1 MSAPLCLLLSL
12 ALGPTPAEIVDRI
25 VAVVDDDPI
34 LLSDVER
41 ALAVGVIDPSAG
53 PQQRQRLALDR
64 LIEVRLR
71 YHAVARSGVIQID
84 REQVDAELA
93 QVRQRLGDADARLQE
108 LGLDDQH
115 LRGIVRQQL
124 ELRSFVE
131 ERLGARVFISLDQVR
146 EHYERVLRPSLE
158 AQGAPVPDLAEV
170 REQIRALL
178 REQAIDRELV
188 SWTEELRR
196 QADIIDLLDA
206 PPRADPPPR
215 AVLP

>member
-1 MSAPLCLLLSL
+1 MRAPIWLLLCL
-12 ALGPTPAEIVDRI
+12 AAVTARAEVVDRI

-41 ALAVGVIDPSAG
+41 ALAVGVIDSETSHE
-53 PQQRQRLALDR
+53 QRQRLALAR

-71 YHAVARSGVIQID
+71 YHAVARSGVIQVD
-84 REQVDAELA
+84 RGQVDAELA
-93 QVRQRLGDADARLQE
+93 RVRQRLGDDRLEQ
-108 LGLDDQH
+108 LGLDDQR

-124 ELRSFVE
+124 ELRTFVE
-131 ERLGARVFISLDQVR
+131 QRLGARVFISLDQVR
-146 EHYERVLRPSLE
+146 EHYERVLRPALDSE
-158 AQGAPVPDLAEV
+158 GAPVPELAEV

-178 REQAIDRELV
+178 REQAIDGELS

-206 PPRADPPPR
+206 PPREDPPRR
-215 AVLP
+215 AVFP

>member
-1 MSAPLCLLLSL
+1 L
-12 ALGPTPAEIVDRI
+12 AAVTPQAEVVDRI

-41 ALAVGVIDPSAG
+41 ALAVGVVDGSTRPE
-53 PQQRQRLALDR
+53 QRQRVALDR
-64 LIEVRLR
+64 LIDVRLR
-71 YHAVARSGVIQID
+71 YHAVARSGVIQVD

-93 QVRQRLGDADARLQE
+93 RVRQRLGDPDARLRE
-108 LGLDDQH
+108 LGLDDQR

-124 ELRSFVE
+124 ELRTYVE

-146 EHYERVLRPSLE
+146 DHYERVLRPALQ
-158 AQGAPVPDLAEV
+158 ARGAPVPDLAEV
-170 REQIRALL
+170 REEIRALL
-178 REQAIDRELV
+178 REEAIDRELV

-206 PPRADPPPR
+206 PRRADPPPR
-215 AVLP
+215 AALP